1 MKRASETTPKRHSIV
16 PIVASERRLRWGQVL
31 GTGSRMSGDAQGP
44 SREGRNEE
52 VNEQICR
59 ESVVSSA
66 PPASRSRCSAASW
79 SLESLCLSRNPRRE
93 RQRASERQR
102 SGKPLSVSADGGV
115 RIPPPPLNHDARR
128 VDGAPRCPACEV
140 TVRDSHL
147 QLLLNGSNV
156 WAAAIAP
163 LLRRVR

>member
-16 PIVASERRLRWGQVL
+16 PIVAGERRLRWGQVL

-79 SLESLCLSRNPRRE
+79 SLESLCLLATLDESGNEHQSGSGLESHCPYRRME
-93 RQRASERQR
+93 GFESLPLRSITTRA
-102 SGKPLSVSADGGV
+102 VSKWRAALPGV
-115 RIPPPPLNHDARR
+115 RGDGSGQPPPH
-128 VDGAPRCPACEV
+128 C
-140 TVRDSHL
+140 S
-147 QLLLNGSNV
+147 
-156 WAAAIAP
+156 
-163 LLRRVR
+163 